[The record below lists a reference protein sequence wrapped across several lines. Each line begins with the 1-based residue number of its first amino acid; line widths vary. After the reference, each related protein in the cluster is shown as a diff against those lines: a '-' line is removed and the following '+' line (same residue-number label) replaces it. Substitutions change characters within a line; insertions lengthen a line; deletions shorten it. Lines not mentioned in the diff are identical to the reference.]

1 MSPRATLSRRALLR
15 GAGGVAISLPFLE
28 AMTPRRALAQAGRPP
43 RRMLN
48 FFTENGVVESNWYPS
63 GTEKDFT
70 MPVSLAPLLPHKQH
84 IIVFEGLDR
93 VAAGSNGGGGH
104 QRGKTAAFTAQ
115 PNNNGRALGIS
126 LDQVVANQIGKTTRF
141 KSIEASVFVKGALR
155 DGVFFSGPMQMVVPE
170 DDPAKLFARLFSD
183 PLPGQG
189 ATDPAAAEAFAR
201 VRAQRRSV
209 IDRSLDEYNRVLG
222 TVSGTDRTRLDAHLT
237 AIRSLEQSL
246 GLLDNGGGGSA
257 AAACKKPA
265 EPNPNS
271 FVTTGKAQMDLLA
284 MALACDL
291 TRVASLQWRSDATSF
306 TWINV
311 NNEHHGLSHQTGSA
325 GADAQL
331 TKIVTWNTEQFA
343 YLVGLLKSLP
353 DAGGTTLLDNT
364 LVYWPN
370 ELAIGKHRLTHVPI
384 VIATGA
390 FTTADEKRIETGR
403 FLKYKGGTMD
413 SGLLTRVGQAFGVA
427 MNNFGGEQWHQGPLA
442 GVY

>member
-1 MSPRATLSRRALLR
+1 MTRKARMSRRALLR
-15 GAGGVAISLPFLE
+15 GAGRVAIALPFLD
-28 AMTPRRALAQAGRPP
+28 AMTPRQARGQAATPAP

-63 GTEKDFT
+63 GTEKSWT
-70 MPVSLAPLLPHKQH
+70 MPVSLAPLAPVKEHV
-84 IIVFEGLDR
+84 IVFEGLDR

-115 PNNNGRALGIS
+115 PNTNGRAHGIS
-126 LDQVVANQIGKTTRF
+126 LDQAVAGKIGTTTRW
-141 KSIEASVFVKGALR
+141 KSIEASVYVKGALR

-183 PLPGQG
+183 PLPSQM
-189 ATDPAAAEAFAR
+189 ANDPEAAAAFAR
-201 VRAQRRSV
+201 VRAQRKSV
-209 IDRSLDEYNRVLG
+209 LDRTIDEYER
-222 TVSGTDRTRLDAHLT
+222 VSGTVGSGDRSRLEAHLT

-246 GLLDNGGGGSA
+246 GVLEGVSGGSA
-257 AAACKKPA
+257 SCKKPA
-265 EPNPNS
+265 LPEATS

-291 TRVASLQWRSDATSF
+291 TRVASLQWRSDAMSF
-306 TWINV
+306 TWVGV

-343 YLVGLLKSLP
+343 YLVGLLKSFP
-353 DAGGTTLLDNT
+353 DVGGTTLLDNT

-370 ELAIGKHRLTHVPI
+370 ELAVGKHRLSHVPI
-384 VIATGA
+384 VIATGK
-390 FTTADEKRIETGR
+390 FTTADGKRIETGR
-403 FLKYKGGTMD
+403 YLKYPSGTMD
-413 SGLLTRVGQAFGVA
+413 SGLLTRVGQAFGLPI
-427 MNNFGGEQWHQGPLA
+427 NNFGGAQWHQGALPN
-442 GVY
+442 VF